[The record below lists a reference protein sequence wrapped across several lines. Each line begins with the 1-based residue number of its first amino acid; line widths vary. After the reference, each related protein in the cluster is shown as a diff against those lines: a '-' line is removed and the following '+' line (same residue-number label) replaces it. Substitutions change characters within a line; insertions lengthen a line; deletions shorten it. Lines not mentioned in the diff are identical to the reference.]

1 MQANSRRNIR
11 VFDNASTIAG
21 VPKSILFFAS
31 VLPVVLMMQGTIIIG
46 AMILAII
53 IPILLHIYKEDERAL
68 SIWVYSLAQR
78 HIYWESGVKRS
89 DDLVILRKKDI

>member
-1 MQANSRRNIR
+1 MQVNSRKNIR

-21 VPKSILFFAS
+21 IPKSILFFTS
-31 VLPVVLMMQGTIIIG
+31 VLPIILMMQGTIIIG
-46 AMILAII
+46 AMILAIAL
-53 IPILLHIYKEDERAL
+53 PVLLHIYKEDERAL

-89 DDLVILRKKDI
+89 DDLVILRKNDI